1 VCHEEHRLKAS
12 LLFRIGRPRHPL
24 LRVAMAC
31 LALGLLALASVFV
44 LIVAGAVLAGW
55 LGRRAWLR
63 LRSANPAAADSAVL
77 EGEYRVVRAR
87 SDLLSR

>member
-1 VCHEEHRLKAS
+1 LKAS

-44 LIVAGAVLAGW
+44 LVVAGSVLAVW

-63 LRSANPAAADSAVL
+63 LRGNTPTVAAARTEVI
-77 EGEYRVVRAR
+77 EGEYRVVRSR
-87 SDLLSR
+87 SELLPR